1 MWNLPDT
8 HNRFA
13 FVRAFYRGYFHIR
26 ILPWLENFSWFGYA
40 AVVYDNIHTTHM
52 KKMKNNKYHTV
63 GPFPKSNR
71 KIVERDKI
79 DTSNTQI
86 HNLSLFWLATGT
98 PMKSCGV
105 KLVLWP
111 QASSIREMMNIMV
124 TYQYSKQFQK
134 YDEIRSRKRR
144 KNWNQPE
151 SKT

>member
-1 MWNLPDT
+1 
-8 HNRFA
+8 
-13 FVRAFYRGYFHIR
+13 
-26 ILPWLENFSWFGYA
+26 
-40 AVVYDNIHTTHM
+40 M

-63 GPFPKSNR
+63 GTVPKSNR

-86 HNLSLFWLATGT
+86 HDLSLFWLATGT

-144 KNWNQPE
+144 KN
-151 SKT
+151 